1 VGPEARARRDQNR
14 SGWEALVPH
23 FVAAV
28 GKEG

>member
-1 VGPEARARRDQNR
+1 MALAVIREQNR

-28 GKEG
+28 GKGAA